1 MFVNARTGQKADKLR
16 IPPGTDADAAR
27 RAFELAGWE
36 FPPDAV
42 EEDGFF
48 ILGKK
53 GDKAVKK
60 VDDQDGEADE

>member
-16 IPPGTDADAAR
+16 IPPNSDAASAR

-42 EEDGFF
+42 EADGFF
-48 ILGKK
+48 IMGKK
-53 GDKAVKK
+53 DGKAVKK